1 MVIGLLVTFC
11 NICDLVSTVCLRTL
25 LIESWKGTEGAA
37 QDASVH
43 GLAGM

>member
-1 MVIGLLVTFC
+1 MIIGLLVTFC
-11 NICDLVSTVCLRTL
+11 NLCDLARAVCPRTL
-25 LIESWKGTEGAA
+25 LIESWEGTEGAA